1 MVSPLSTAY
10 LLPTSSDADVRASG
24 KHRWLVPP
32 AVFFYPSFQ
41 FLHRSF
47 IPPLSYGQHDQKFL
61 YCFSLSPIAFRWRI
75 WYYVVISKGGS
86 LHCGFSSFHSLPL
99 AHLFGCSYMC
109 IRKTPLVSPTS
120 GVFLLLC
127 LLRRRSRRPAA
138 VLFPRFLRDLVG
150 LSAIA
155 AICML

>member
-47 IPPLSYGQHDQKFL
+47 IPPLSYRQHDQKFL

-75 WYYVVISKGGS
+75 WYYVVISKGVPS
-86 LHCGFSSFHSLPL
+86 
-99 AHLFGCSYMC
+99 
-109 IRKTPLVSPTS
+109 TVVSPLSTVYLLPTS
-120 GVFLLLC
+120 LG
-127 LLRRRSRRPAA
+127 
-138 VLFPRFLRDLVG
+138 
-150 LSAIA
+150 A
-155 AICML
+155 AICASERHRWLVPPAVFFCCSACCEGVLAVLLPFSCPASCGISLVYLP

>member
-75 WYYVVISKGGS
+75 WYYVVISKGVPS
-86 LHCGFSSFHSLPL
+86 
-99 AHLFGCSYMC
+99 
-109 IRKTPLVSPTS
+109 TVVSPLSTVYLLPTS
-120 GVFLLLC
+120 LGAAICASERHRWLVPPAVFFLLLC

-138 VLFPRFLRDLVG
+138 VLLPRFLRDLVG